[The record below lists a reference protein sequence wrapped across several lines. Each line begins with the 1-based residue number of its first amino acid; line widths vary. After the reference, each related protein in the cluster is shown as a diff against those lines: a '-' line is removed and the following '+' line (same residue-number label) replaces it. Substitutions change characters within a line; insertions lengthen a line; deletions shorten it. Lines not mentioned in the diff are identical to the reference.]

1 MLKKKQS
8 KKKTP
13 EATGDLIG
21 NKIRSLSKKSTKKLE
36 NDNSNNEIEA
46 PRKRYISP
54 EKRQQIIEELRLV

>member
-8 KKKTP
+8 KKTP
-13 EATGDLIG
+13 EATSDFIG

-54 EKRQQIIEELRLV
+54 EKREQIIEELRLV